1 MAAGFDRVELHA
13 ANGYLPGQFLAESA
27 NQRTDDMILDH
38 PTFTYTY
45 SVEELNKLNFS
56 YVELMR
62 RSPHF
67 PSPAH
72 YPGDDEIALFG
83 NMIQQ
88 TVIANAG
95 YDKA

>member
-1 MAAGFDRVELHA
+1 MAAGFDGFELHA
-13 ANGYLPGQFLAESA
+13 ANGYLPSQFLAESA